1 MQLFETSWKK
11 DFEFY
16 ERVYD
21 TDLKK
26 SISRKIDNK
35 YEWYEQKSSGI
46 YSYILDKNMKLE
58 KKLSSNPKEGR
69 DKYGF
74 LDPLYKNIRDNY
86 WGKDKY
92 NLNTR
97 VWYLD
102 IETRVGQNSTGFPV
116 PEKAMEEICLM
127 QFYDNL
133 LGVMFVIGNREWKH
147 EADYKFDY
155 TVKYIQCKDEIEILE
170 TFLAIFKKLDPL
182 IIYAWNGIGFDYPY
196 IYNRLKKLGFDTNR
210 LSNYGN
216 VKYSEGEFKGKI
228 EFKISSDGH
237 FFIDLIDIY
246 KKFVFK
252 PRPSYSLNSI
262 AEIELG
268 DKKVDHSE
276 YEKFDDFYSG
286 NYKIPQNPTE
296 TQKNSKIYKAAITG
310 NLDEVREL
318 SYSEFVYYGIKD
330 TYLIRQIDDKL
341 KFTSILFMLSSKM
354 GVIIS
359 DATSTVKPWSQF
371 LANRSFVDN
380 KIMPPRKD
388 NPQPAIVGGFVKDP
402 IIGKHKWTVS
412 ADVNS
417 MYPLLSMVG
426 FNMSPETYI
435 PKNKLPSDL
444 REVVLKYFN
453 DQDESKRFD
462 IDEKTWEYTAS
473 LLEKYNYALSVNGA
487 VFSKSKLGMIPELV
501 QEIYNSRKEA
511 KKTQF
516 KYEQQKINIKE
527 IIERKKNVKN

>member
-1 MQLFETSWKK
+1 
-11 DFEFY
+11 
-16 ERVYD
+16 
-21 TDLKK
+21 
-26 SISRKIDNK
+26 
-35 YEWYEQKSSGI
+35 
-46 YSYILDKNMKLE
+46 
-58 KKLSSNPKEGR
+58 
-69 DKYGF
+69 
-74 LDPLYKNIRDNY
+74 
-86 WGKDKY
+86 
-92 NLNTR
+92 
-97 VWYLD
+97 
-102 IETRVGQNSTGFPV
+102 
-116 PEKAMEEICLM
+116 
-127 QFYDNL
+127 
-133 LGVMFVIGNREWKH
+133 
-147 EADYKFDY
+147 
-155 TVKYIQCKDEIEILE
+155 
-170 TFLAIFKKLDPL
+170 
-182 IIYAWNGIGFDYPY
+182 
-196 IYNRLKKLGFDTNR
+196 
-210 LSNYGN
+210 
-216 VKYSEGEFKGKI
+216 
-228 EFKISSDGH
+228 
-237 FFIDLIDIY
+237 
-246 KKFVFK
+246 
-252 PRPSYSLNSI
+252 
-262 AEIELG
+262 
-268 DKKVDHSE
+268 
-276 YEKFDDFYSG
+276 
-286 NYKIPQNPTE
+286 
-296 TQKNSKIYKAAITG
+296 
-310 NLDEVREL
+310 
-318 SYSEFVYYGIKD
+318 
-330 TYLIRQIDDKL
+330 
-341 KFTSILFMLSSKM
+341 MLSSKM